1 MLDGL
6 SVAEESGAFTVAV
19 TGAADSLMAQI
30 AARTVLTAEGPEI
43 SFTKTKS
50 VTAGIGVFLSLALA
64 LSNRDIDD
72 LTGLRAAL
80 GRLPAAIDQTLDRAA
95 PDVERLAGRLGCD
108 EVIIAGTGP
117 NAGVAM
123 ELALTLQESALVA
136 AQWSDTGNLLHGPLC
151 PLDENWLVALLV
163 TPDDLQLSAD
173 TFRVVQALGAR
184 TLAVAPSDMTIE
196 PAPDDTL
203 RLTELPERIL
213 WPLLYLPIL
222 QLLTYHWTVA
232 RGLNPD
238 SPSGSELMPTRC
250 SRPDVL
256 SRKPGWLS
264 EPRPRISATV
274 MHAMTRVAVGVD
286 VGGTSI
292 KAGLVEDSG
301 RVLFQTSVPTP
312 PRSAR
317 PDDVVEAIVA
327 AAGEIASAANNA
339 GLQIEGVGFG
349 FPSIHSARPGFRR
362 SATTSPRSKV
372 CTIRL
377 CVTRSE
383 RRSHAI
389 LTPTRQRW
397 LNCAS
402 VPASATNG

>member
-1 MLDGL
+1 MASTDHPYHMRSYILENGAALDRTLRQSEASLQAVAAEAHARGCARIVLSGVGSSYTAASAAKLAFDDLVREPTYVIPTTELRYHGALLDEQTLVVVLSRSGERRRVLDGL

-108 EVIIAGTGP
+108 RVIIAGTGP

-238 SPSGSELMPTRC
+238 SPSGSELMLNAMLP
-250 SRPDVL
+250 
-256 SRKPGWLS
+256 PGRA
-264 EPRPRISATV
+264 EP
-274 MHAMTRVAVGVD
+274 
-286 VGGTSI
+286 
-292 KAGLVEDSG
+292 E
-301 RVLFQTSVPTP
+301 
-312 PRSAR
+312 AR
-317 PDDVVEAIVA
+317 MAE
-327 AAGEIASAANNA
+327 
-339 GLQIEGVGFG
+339 
-349 FPSIHSARPGFRR
+349 
-362 SATTSPRSKV
+362 
-372 CTIRL
+372 
-377 CVTRSE
+377 
-383 RRSHAI
+383 
-389 LTPTRQRW
+389 
-397 LNCAS
+397 
-402 VPASATNG
+402 